1 MVTSGLNELMISTA
15 LPTFVGS
22 YWVGITLSFTYIA
35 THSSQSNR
43 VVRFLFAEA
52 ALFLALAT
60 GNLMS
65 SQLLKRPSWIGHGYE
80 MRNYSATFILGM
92 GCSFICVVWTI
103 LRVEFKNIE
112 TKDTPEDM
120 EAVINNNNEGEEEIK
135 KVSDGSRWTLAKEV
149 LNPVHVIRPFQRMV
163 SKRETPGL
171 RCQILL
177 LMICHIT
184 INLERLGMSKIIFSF
199 TQRMFFWNVEMF
211 SFISV
216 ASMVTRP
223 VTVLVIVPIL
233 AKRFKLSDI
242 EIAIVGVTSIIIASI
257 CTGAVLS
264 PTGYYISI
272 ALGMMGDA
280 ANISVRSKM
289 SRVIGSHE
297 VTQIF
302 GALTMIEVLCPFIA
316 SAVYINIFNATMAT
330 YPTLIIQISTVILI
344 IPLIIF
350 MYIDFRFDRER
361 N

>member
-1 MVTSGLNELMISTA
+1 MISTA

-22 YWVGITLSFTYIA
+22 FWVGVTLSFTYVA
-35 THSSQSNR
+35 THSSQSSR

-52 ALFLALAT
+52 SLFLALAS

-80 MRNYSATFILGM
+80 MRNYSATFLLGM
-92 GCSFICVVWTI
+92 CCSFICVIWTV
-103 LRVEFKNIE
+103 LRVEFKNTE
-112 TKDTPEDM
+112 VVDTPEDM
-120 EAVINNNNEGEEEIK
+120 DVVINNNNEGEEEIK
-135 KVSDGSRWTLAKEV
+135 VLTESKGGWALAKEV
-149 LNPVHVIRPFQRMV
+149 LNPKHVIRPFKTMV
-163 SKRETPGL
+163 SRRDVPGL
-171 RCQILL
+171 RLQIIL

-184 INLERLGMSKIIFSF
+184 INLEKIGIAKIIFVF

-211 SFISV
+211 SFVSV
-216 ASMVTRP
+216 AGMVTKP

-233 AKRFKLSDI
+233 AKKFKLSDI
-242 EIAIVGVTSIIIASI
+242 EIAIIGVTSIIVASI
-257 CTGAVLS
+257 CTGAVMS
-264 PTGYYISI
+264 PMGFYISM
-272 ALGMMGDA
+272 ALGLMGDA

-289 SRVIGSHE
+289 SRIIDSHE

-316 SAVYINIFNATMAT
+316 SAIYINIFNATMAT

-350 MYIDFRFDRER
+350 MYIDFKFEREK